1 MIPVEVCTGSI
12 GDSVTAWSAGASRL
26 ELNSGLE
33 TGGLT
38 PSPGAAEEVIG
49 EVTIPVLVM
58 IRPRSGD
65 FIYSPL
71 EKRAMLKDIET
82 FLKLGAS
89 GVVFGSLTEDGG
101 VDREMTA
108 LVRSAS
114 GDSQVVFHRAFDFIP
129 RRAEAATI
137 LSDLGID
144 RILTSGGKATA
155 WQGRDALKEL
165 VEGFGSFIEILPA
178 SGINSANA
186 LRLVKHTGCTWVHGS
201 FSGTAHRET
210 RGILPSSSPGIS
222 VRELES
228 VIRSLKD
235 LQ

>member
-1 MIPVEVCTGSI
+1 MIRVEVCTGSFR
-12 GDSVTAWSAGASRL
+12 DSVAAWKAGASRL
-26 ELNSGLE
+26 ELNTGLE

-38 PSPGAAEEVIG
+38 PSPGVVSELVKEVS
-49 EVTIPVLVM
+49 IPVLVM

-65 FIYSPL
+65 FIYSPE

-82 FLKLGAS
+82 FLKLGVS
-89 GVVFGSLTEDGG
+89 GVVFGSLTADGG
-101 VDREMTA
+101 IDREMTA
-108 LVRSAS
+108 LVRNAS
-114 GDSQVVFHRAFDFIP
+114 GDGQAVFHRAFDLIP
-129 RRAEAATI
+129 CMTEAASI

-155 WQGRDALKEL
+155 WQGRDALKGL
-165 VEGFGSFIEILPA
+165 VENFGSFIEILPA
-178 SGINSANA
+178 SGINSSNA
-186 LRLVKHTGCTWVHGS
+186 FPLVKHTGCSWVHGS
-201 FSGTAHRET
+201 FGGTANPVT
-210 RGILPSSSPGIS
+210 QGILPPASPAMS